1 MRSSRSRAAVA
12 AGITFFPAI
21 ILAVG
26 GTTDDKRPRHQDFV
40 GVFYASPD
48 TSVPPGPNAERCPD
62 PGQPILF
69 TFTGYAYTN
78 LGKAT
83 FVQSHC
89 EATDNSSFGRGQE
102 AITFEN
108 GDKLFGTYEGDTIV
122 SPTTATDFQVIVDGT
137 YRNTGGTGA
146 LARAHGRGISA
157 GHVDVRFG
165 TARIAVSGSL

>member
-1 MRSSRSRAAVA
+1 MCDDRRRIDLASIDERA
-12 AGITFFPAI
+12 ISTLQ
-21 ILAVG
+21 ILEG
-26 GTTDDKRPRHQDFV
+26 RPFGSNRN
-40 GVFYASPD
+40 
-48 TSVPPGPNAERCPD
+48 TSVPSRHRRMSGPPGPNAERCPD
-62 PGQPILF
+62 PTQPILF

-78 LGKAT
+78 LGRAT